1 MIRFDEGTRHEPTA
15 SDNPAAAVVRAAV
28 ARRPRGARAVPVVTV
43 AEAAAIERRVAEFE
57 ARTGVEIV
65 AAVETRSDL
74 YPEVPWR
81 AFALGASLAA
91 STVLVGI
98 VLFRGWT
105 MPGALLAQAASIC
118 GAGALAALAAVLVPG
133 VGRLFAGPNR
143 MRQEV
148 RQRAEVVFLRR
159 ELFATPG
166 RNAILVLVSRFERL
180 VVVVADAAYRDRVSN
195 EEWRPV
201 VERMTPPLARG
212 QLVQAFAVGFD
223 AIEELLAAKG
233 LAGSPAGK
241 FLPDALVQGPPPLE
255 SRE

>member
-1 MIRFDEGTRHEPTA
+1 M
-15 SDNPAAAVVRAAV
+15 
-28 ARRPRGARAVPVVTV
+28 PVVTA

-91 STVLVGI
+91 SAVLAGLA
-98 VLFRGWT
+98 LFRGWT
-105 MPGALLAQAASIC
+105 TPGAWLAQAAC
-118 GAGALAALAAVLVPG
+118 VFGAGALAALVAVLVPG
-133 VGRLFAGPNR
+133 VGRRFTSATRL
-143 MRQEV
+143 RQEV

-180 VVVVADAAYRDRVSN
+180 VVVVADTAYRDRVSDA
-195 EEWRPV
+195 EWRSV
-201 VERMTPPLARG
+201 VVRMTPPLARG
-212 QLVQAFAVGFD
+212 QLVEAFAVGFD
-223 AIEELLAAKG
+223 AIEALLATKG
-233 LAGSPAGK
+233 LAGGTAGR
-241 FLPDALVQGPPPLE
+241 FLPDALLQDLPPGEPE
-255 SRE
+255 A

>member
-1 MIRFDEGTRHEPTA
+1 
-15 SDNPAAAVVRAAV
+15 
-28 ARRPRGARAVPVVTV
+28 VPVVT
-43 AEAAAIERRVAEFE
+43 AADAAAIEQRVAEFE
-57 ARTGVEIV
+57 ARTGVDIV

-91 STVLVGI
+91 SAALVGLA
-98 VLFRGWT
+98 LFRGWT
-105 MPGALLAQAASIC
+105 TPGASLAQAAGIF
-118 GAGALAALAAVLVPG
+118 GAGALAGLVAVLVPT
-133 VGRLFAGPNR
+133 VGRLFAGSSR

-148 RQRAEVVFLRR
+148 RQRAEVVFLQR

-201 VERMTPPLARG
+201 VERMTLPLARG
-212 QLVQAFAVGFD
+212 QLLQAFAVGFD

-233 LAGSPAGK
+233 LAGGAAGR
-241 FLPDALVQGPPPLE
+241 FLPDELVQGPLPRDAQE
-255 SRE
+255 

>member
-1 MIRFDEGTRHEPTA
+1 M
-15 SDNPAAAVVRAAV
+15 S
-28 ARRPRGARAVPVVTV
+28 VVTA
-43 AEAAAIERRVAEFE
+43 AEAADIERRVAEFE

-98 VLFRGWT
+98 VILSGWT
-105 MPGALLAQAASIC
+105 TPGALLAQAASIFAT
-118 GAGALAALAAVLVPG
+118 GAVAALAAVLVPG
-133 VGRLFAGPNR
+133 VGRLFAGRRR

-148 RQRAEVVFLRR
+148 RQRAEVVFLQR

-180 VVVVADAAYRDRVSN
+180 VVVVPDVAYRDRVSK

-201 VERMTPPLARG
+201 VERMTPPLAGG
-212 QLVQAFAVGFD
+212 QLVQAFAAGFD
-223 AIEELLAAKG
+223 AIEEVLAAKD
-233 LAGSPAGK
+233 LAGSPAGR
-241 FLPDALVQGPPPLE
+241 FLPDALVQGPPPRE
-255 SRE
+255 SQE

>member
-1 MIRFDEGTRHEPTA
+1 M
-15 SDNPAAAVVRAAV
+15 
-28 ARRPRGARAVPVVTV
+28 PVVTV
-43 AEAAAIERRVAEFE
+43 AEAAAIEQRVAEFE
-57 ARTGVEIV
+57 QRTGVEIV

-105 MPGALLAQAASIC
+105 TPGALLAQAASIF
-118 GAGALAALAAVLVPG
+118 GVGALAALAAVLFPG
-133 VGRLFAGPNR
+133 VGRLFAGASR

-148 RQRAEVVFLRR
+148 RQRAEVVFLQR

-166 RNAILVLVSRFERL
+166 RNAILVLVSRFEHL
-180 VVVVADAAYRDRVSN
+180 VVVVADVAYRNRVSN
-195 EEWRPV
+195 AEWRRA

-212 QLVQAFAVGFD
+212 QLVQAFADGFD
-223 AIEELLAAKG
+223 AIEELLVVKG

-241 FLPDALVQGPPPLE
+241 FLPDALVQGPPPRE